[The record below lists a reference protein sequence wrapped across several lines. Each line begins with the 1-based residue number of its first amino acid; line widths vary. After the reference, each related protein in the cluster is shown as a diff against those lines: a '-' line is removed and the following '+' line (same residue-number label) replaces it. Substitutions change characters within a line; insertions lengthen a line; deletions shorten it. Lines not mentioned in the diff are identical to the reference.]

1 MNKPPQPY
9 RRLMNAM
16 AECLLCHGRMLAMP
30 WQNACY
36 AMAQC
41 LLCHNIILPWQY
53 IFKLKHRSESDILEL
68 MNKEVEIL

>member
-9 RRLMNAM
+9 RRLMN
-16 AECLLCHGRMLAMP
+16 
-30 WQNACY
+30 

>member
-36 AMAQC
+36 AMAEC
-41 LLCHNIILPWQY
+41 LLCHGSMLIVP
-53 IFKLKHRSESDILEL
+53 
-68 MNKEVEIL
+68 